1 MTRELA
7 RLGHT
12 FLRGYDREHF
22 LALVAAFPSILH
34 QHLQGPEV
42 RQTSGHRGLYSEAQK
57 NVLDG
62 LLTEKDC
69 EILWKSLNRPFC
81 VTKMMGAIISNA
93 YTDPARLQARFG
105 KVDIGSNDP
114 DARLKANLILSQIT
128 SERIHT
134 EKMISDYADVYGACE
149 RIVKS
154 AIPSHYTRHS
164 SRMLSIW
171 SFTLPFA
178 LVATLSWRVVPVVAT
193 ICWMMY
199 TIEEV
204 GHSVEDPFNTEE
216 PDAVRIVASLAVLR
230 GDVLER
236 VPCTDPE
243 VLDDVSP
250 TRPFTLKDYDP
261 VVFHSSA

>member
-81 VTKMMGAIISNA
+81 VTKMMGAIVSNA

-134 EKMISDYADVYGACE
+134 EKMISDYADLAFSPHLQM
-149 RIVKS
+149 VK
-154 AIPSHYTRHS
+154 
-164 SRMLSIW
+164 L
-171 SFTLPFA
+171 
-178 LVATLSWRVVPVVAT
+178 LV
-193 ICWMMY
+193 
-199 TIEEV
+199 IEIA
-204 GHSVEDPFNTEE
+204 PNL
-216 PDAVRIVASLAVLR
+216 IN
-230 GDVLER
+230 
-236 VPCTDPE
+236 
-243 VLDDVSP
+243 
-250 TRPFTLKDYDP
+250 KW
-261 VVFHSSA
+261 